1 MAIILPGGFNIT
13 NSEPVDARFSLADQ
27 TARYALSAANIYE
40 GLLVYQRDTNTIWV
54 LKDTS
59 NVANVNGWEEV
70 LLSNRGAFQIYPTY
84 ADLTAVYA
92 NYFTDG
98 QIVYVVD
105 TNTLYQADVTYAN
118 FLEGGTFTDSITW
131 NTYTFGGGNTYEASN
146 GLTGSVSGT
155 TISFSLDTGSLH
167 FQSGVESVISSGSFT
182 IDCGKI

>member
-27 TARYALSAANIYE
+27 AARYALSAANIYE

-54 LKDTS
+54 LKDTA

-70 LLSNRGAFQIYPTY
+70 LLSNRGVFQIYPTY

-105 TNTLYQADVTYAN
+105 TNTLYQADVTYAD
-118 FLEGGTFTDSITW
+118 FVTTFSDSIIW
-131 NTYTFGGGNTYEASN
+131 NIYTFGAGTSYQASN
-146 GLTGSVSGT
+146 GLTGSLSGS

-167 FQSGVESVISSGSFT
+167 FQSGVEYVISSGSFT
-182 IDCGKI
+182 IDAGPI

>member
-27 TARYALSAANIYE
+27 AARYALSAANIYE

-54 LKDTS
+54 LKDTA

-70 LLSNRGAFQIYPTY
+70 LLSKRGAFQLYPTY

-105 TNTLYQADVTYAN
+105 TNTLYQADVTYAD
-118 FLEGGTFTDSITW
+118 FVTTFSDSISW
-131 NTYTFGGGNTYEASN
+131 NIYTFGAGTSYQASN
-146 GLTGSVSGT
+146 GLTGSLSGS

-167 FQSGVESVISSGSFT
+167 FQSGVEYIISSGSFT
-182 IDCGKI
+182 IDAGPI

>member
-1 MAIILPGGFNIT
+1 MAIILPSGFNIT
-13 NSEPVDARFSLADQ
+13 NSDPVDARFSLADQ

-105 TNTLYQADVTYAN
+105 TNTLYQAEVTYAD
-118 FLEGGTFTDSITW
+118 LITTFTDSISW
-131 NTYTFGGGNTYEASN
+131 NTYTFGGEGTTYQASN
-146 GLTGSVSGT
+146 GLTGSLSGST
-155 TISFSLDTGSLH
+155 MVFSLDTGSAH
-167 FQSGVESVISSGSFT
+167 FQSGVEYVISSGSFT

>member
-13 NSEPVDARFSLADQ
+13 NSDPVDARFSLADQ
-27 TARYALSAANIYE
+27 SARYALSAANIYE

-59 NVANVNGWEEV
+59 NVGNVNGWEEV

-105 TNTLYQADVTYAN
+105 TNTLYQADVTYADFSN
-118 FLEGGTFTDSITW
+118 TFSDSITW

-167 FQSGVESVISSGSFT
+167 FQSGVESIISSGSFT

>member
-13 NSEPVDARFSLADQ
+13 NNEAVDARFSLADQ
-27 TARYALSAANIYE
+27 TARYALSPANIYE

-54 LKDTS
+54 LKDTA

-70 LLSNRGAFQIYPTY
+70 LLSNKGAFQIYPTY

-105 TNTLYQADVTYAN
+105 TNTLYQADVTYAD
-118 FLEGGTFTDSITW
+118 FVSTFSDSVIW
-131 NTYTFGGGNTYEASN
+131 NTYTFGGEGTTYQASN
-146 GLTGSVSGT
+146 GLTGSVSGSI
-155 TISFSLDTGSLH
+155 ISFSLDTGSAH
-167 FQSGVESVISSGSFT
+167 FQSGVEYIISSGSFT
-182 IDCGKI
+182 IDCGRI

>member
-1 MAIILPGGFNIT
+1 MAIILPSGFNIT
-13 NSEPVDARFSLADQ
+13 NSDPVDARFSLADQ

-84 ADLTAVYA
+84 ADLTLVYA

-105 TNTLYQADVTYAN
+105 TNTLYQADVTYAD
-118 FLEGGTFTDSITW
+118 FITTFTDSIVW
-131 NTYTFGGGNTYEASN
+131 NTYTFTSGVSYQASN
-146 GLTGSVSGT
+146 GLTGSLSGST
-155 TISFSLDTGSLH
+155 MVFSLDTGSAH
-167 FQSGVESVISSGSFT
+167 FQSGVEYVISSGSFT

>member
-13 NSEPVDARFSLADQ
+13 NNEAVDARFSLADQ
-27 TARYALSAANIYE
+27 SARYALSPANIYE

-54 LKDTS
+54 LKDTA

-105 TNTLYQADVTYAN
+105 TNTLYQADVTYAD
-118 FLEGGTFTDSITW
+118 FVTTFSDSITW
-131 NTYTFGGGNTYEASN
+131 NTYTFGSGVTYQASN
-146 GLTGSVSGT
+146 GLTGSLSGST
-155 TISFSLDTGSLH
+155 MVFSLDTGSAH
-167 FQSGVESVISSGSFT
+167 FQNGVEYIISSGSFT
-182 IDCGKI
+182 IDGGRI

>member
-13 NSEPVDARFSLADQ
+13 NSDPVDARFSLADQ
-27 TARYALSAANIYE
+27 SARYALSAANIYE

-54 LKDTS
+54 LKDTT
-59 NVANVNGWEEV
+59 NVGNVNGWEEV

-105 TNTLYQADVTYAN
+105 TNTLYQADVTYAD
-118 FLEGGTFTDSITW
+118 FSSSYSDSVSW
-131 NTYTFGGGNTYEASN
+131 NTYTFGGEGTTYQASN
-146 GLTGSVSGT
+146 GLTGSLSGS

-167 FQSGVESVISSGSFT
+167 FQNGVESIISSGSFT
-182 IDCGKI
+182 IDCGRI

>member
-13 NSEPVDARFSLADQ
+13 NSDPVDARFSLADQ

-59 NVANVNGWEEV
+59 NVGNVNGWEEV

-105 TNTLYQADVTYAN
+105 TNTLYQADVTYAD
-118 FLEGGTFTDSITW
+118 FSSTFSDSITW
-131 NTYTFGGGNTYEASN
+131 NIYTFGSGVSYQASN
-146 GLTGSVSGT
+146 GLTGSLSGST
-155 TISFSLDTGSLH
+155 MVFSLDTGSAH
-167 FQSGVESVISSGSFT
+167 FQSGVEYIISSGSFT
-182 IDCGKI
+182 IDAGRI

>member
-13 NSEPVDARFSLADQ
+13 NNEAVDARFSLADQ
-27 TARYALSAANIYE
+27 SARYALSPANIYE

-54 LKDTS
+54 LKDTA

-105 TNTLYQADVTYAN
+105 TNTLYQADVTYAD
-118 FLEGGTFTDSITW
+118 FVSTFSDSIVW
-131 NTYTFGGGNTYEASN
+131 NTYTFASGVTYQASN
-146 GLTGSVSGT
+146 GLTGSLSGST
-155 TISFSLDTGSLH
+155 MVFSLDTGSAH
-167 FQSGVESVISSGSFT
+167 FQSGVEYIISSGSFT
-182 IDCGKI
+182 IDCGRI

>member
-1 MAIILPGGFNIT
+1 MAIILPSGFNIT
-13 NSEPVDARFSLADQ
+13 NSDPVDARFSLADQ

-105 TNTLYQADVTYAN
+105 TNTLYQADVTYAD
-118 FLEGGTFTDSITW
+118 FSSSFSDSITW
-131 NTYTFGGGNTYEASN
+131 NTYTFGGGNTYQASN
-146 GLTGSVSGT
+146 GLTGSLSGST
-155 TISFSLDTGSLH
+155 MVFSLDTGSAH
-167 FQSGVESVISSGSFT
+167 FQSGVEYVISSGSFT